1 MKKNKFIVFVNW
13 ILLFSL
19 PAILMTSNITIDQ
32 VKSDHETKN
41 LATSLFTKVEEKT
54 QEVLEID
61 EEPSEDQEEEIEEKE
76 ALEEKEKKQQP
87 PKKEEQPEEV
97 VEPVVSTPPP
107 QEEERRKEESANDV
121 LATYTGNMSFY
132 YANCQGCS
140 GLTKV
145 GGYDVRDGKLYYPDK
160 QYGNV
165 RIVAAGSEISN
176 WSIIRIKNSSM
187 GDNILAIVL
196 DRGSDIGL
204 GRKFLIDMLTNT
216 NEARGGVHRNITVEV
231 LRNGK

>member
-19 PAILMTSNITIDQ
+19 PAILMTSNISTDQ
-32 VKSDHETKN
+32 VKSDQETKN
-41 LATSLFTKVEEKT
+41 LATSLFTKIEEKSKN
-54 QEVLEID
+54 ELVINSESF
-61 EEPSEDQEEEIEEKE
+61 EEAEDIEIEEI
-76 ALEEKEKKQQP
+76 KEKQQV
-87 PKKEEQPEEV
+87 PKKEESVEKKETEV
-97 VEPVVSTPPP
+97 KEEPVVSPPP
-107 QEEERRKEESANDV
+107 KVEEVIKEEPSSDV

-132 YANCQGCS
+132 YATCRGCS
-140 GLTKV
+140 GFTKV

-165 RIVAAGSEISN
+165 RIVAAGSELSN

-216 NEARGGVHRNITVEV
+216 NESRGGVNRNITVEV

>member
-1 MKKNKFIVFVNW
+1 MKKNKLIVFINW

-19 PAILMTSNITIDQ
+19 PAILMTSNIKTDQ
-32 VKSDHETKN
+32 VKSNQETKN
-41 LATSLFTKVEEKT
+41 LATSLFTKVEEKS
-54 QEVLEID
+54 QNEIIID
-61 EEPSEDQEEEIEEKE
+61 SESFEEAEEIEV
-76 ALEEKEKKQQP
+76 EEKEEEQQQT
-87 PKKEEQPEEV
+87 PKKVETPVEQKE
-97 VEPVVSTPPP
+97 EPVVSSPP
-107 QEEERRKEESANDV
+107 QVEEVINQEPAPASDV

-132 YANCQGCS
+132 YATCRDCTGF
-140 GLTKV
+140 TKV

-176 WSIIRIKNSSM
+176 WSIIRIKNSAM

-204 GRKFLIDMLTNT
+204 NRKFLIDMLTNT
-216 NEARGGVHRNITVEV
+216 TEARGGVHRNITVEV

>member
-1 MKKNKFIVFVNW
+1 MKKNKFIIFVNW

-19 PAILMTSNITIDQ
+19 PAILMTSNIKTEQ
-32 VKSDHETKN
+32 VKSGHEIKN
-41 LATSLFTKVEEKT
+41 LATSLFTKVEEKS
-54 QEVLEID
+54 QNEIVIDSKSFEEAEVIEK
-61 EEPSEDQEEEIEEKE
+61 EEKQQTTKKVEVPVEEKE
-76 ALEEKEKKQQP
+76 
-87 PKKEEQPEEV
+87 
-97 VEPVVSTPPP
+97 EPVVSTPPKV
-107 QEEERRKEESANDV
+107 EEVIKEEPINDV

-204 GRKFLIDMLTNT
+204 GRRFLIDMLTNT
-216 NEARGGVHRNITVEV
+216 SEAGGGVHRNITVEV

>member
-19 PAILMTSNITIDQ
+19 PAILMTSNIKTDQ

-54 QEVLEID
+54 TKDLEI
-61 EEPSEDQEEEIEEKE
+61 EVEPSEEEEETKEVIEEE
-76 ALEEKEKKQQP
+76 EKKQQA
-87 PKKEEQPEEV
+87 PKKEEKPEEV
-97 VEPVVSTPPP
+97 VETVVSPPP
-107 QEEERRKEESANDV
+107 KVEEVIKEEPAKDV

-132 YANCQGCS
+132 YANCKGCS
-140 GLTKV
+140 GLTNV
-145 GGYDVRDGKLYYPDK
+145 GGYDVRDGRLYYPDK

-216 NEARGGVHRNITVEV
+216 NEARGGVNRNITVEV

>member
-1 MKKNKFIVFVNW
+1 MKKNKFIVFINW

-19 PAILMTSNITIDQ
+19 PAILMTSNIKTDQ
-32 VKSDHETKN
+32 VKSNHETKN
-41 LATSLFTKVEEKT
+41 LATSLFSKVEEKS
-54 QEVLEID
+54 QNEIVIDSESFEEAD
-61 EEPSEDQEEEIEEKE
+61 ETEIEEE
-76 ALEEKEKKQQP
+76 QEQQKP
-87 PKKEEQPEEV
+87 IKEEQPIEEK
-97 VEPVVSTPPP
+97 VEPVVSEPPKV
-107 QEEERRKEESANDV
+107 EEVKEVIKEEPASDV

-132 YANCQGCS
+132 YATCRGCT
-140 GLTKV
+140 GFTRV

-187 GDNILAIVL
+187 GDSILAIVL
-196 DRGSDIGL
+196 DRGSDIGQN
-204 GRKFLIDMLTNT
+204 RKFLIDMLTNT
-216 NEARGGVHRNITVEV
+216 TEAKGGVNRNITVEV

>member
-19 PAILMTSNITIDQ
+19 PAILMTSNISTDQ
-32 VKSDHETKN
+32 VKADHETKN
-41 LATSLFTKVEEKT
+41 LATNLFTK
-54 QEVLEID
+54 
-61 EEPSEDQEEEIEEKE
+61 IEEKHQE
-76 ALEEKEKKQQP
+76 TTEIEQEPSKEEIKEELEEEKKQQP
-87 PKKEEQPEEV
+87 PKKKDTTEEA
-97 VEPVVSTPPP
+97 VEPVVSTPPKV
-107 QEEERRKEESANDV
+107 EEVMKEEPATDV
-121 LATYTGNMSFY
+121 LATYKGDMSFY
-132 YANCQGCS
+132 YATCRDCTGF
-140 GLTKV
+140 TKV
-145 GGYDVRDGKLYYPDK
+145 EGYDVRDGKLYYPDK

-165 RIVAAGSEISN
+165 RIVAAGSELSN

-216 NEARGGVHRNITVEV
+216 SESRGGVHRNITVEV

>member
-19 PAILMTSNITIDQ
+19 PAILMTSNISTDQ
-32 VKSDHETKN
+32 VKSDQETKN
-41 LATSLFTKVEEKT
+41 LATSLFTKIEEKSKN
-54 QEVLEID
+54 ELVINSESF
-61 EEPSEDQEEEIEEKE
+61 EEAEDIEIEEI
-76 ALEEKEKKQQP
+76 KEKQQV
-87 PKKEEQPEEV
+87 PKKEESVVSPPPKVEEV
-97 VEPVVSTPPP
+97 I
-107 QEEERRKEESANDV
+107 KEEPSSDV

-132 YANCQGCS
+132 YATCRGCS
-140 GLTKV
+140 GFTKY
-145 GGYDVRDGKLYYPDK
+145 GSYDVRDGKLYYPDK

-165 RIVAAGSEISN
+165 RIVSAGSEISE

-216 NEARGGVHRNITVEV
+216 AESRGGVNRNITVEV

>member
-1 MKKNKFIVFVNW
+1 MKKNKFIIFVNW

-19 PAILMTSNITIDQ
+19 PAILMTSNIKTDQ
-32 VKSDHETKN
+32 VKSDHEIKN

-54 QEVLEID
+54 QELLEINEESSED
-61 EEPSEDQEEEIEEKE
+61 EEEEKE
-76 ALEEKEKKQQP
+76 VLEEKEKKQQTT
-87 PKKEEQPEEV
+87 KKEEKTEEV
-97 VEPVVSTPPP
+97 VEPVVSTPPKV
-107 QEEERRKEESANDV
+107 EEVIKEEPASDV

-145 GGYDVRDGKLYYPDK
+145 GGYDVRDGKLYYPDQ

-187 GDNILAIVL
+187 GDSILAIVL

-216 NEARGGVHRNITVEV
+216 SEARGGVHRNITVEV

>member
-19 PAILMTSNITIDQ
+19 PAILMTSNIKTDQ

-54 QEVLEID
+54 PKDLEI
-61 EEPSEDQEEEIEEKE
+61 EVEPSEEEETKEVIEEE
-76 ALEEKEKKQQP
+76 EKKQQA
-87 PKKEEQPEEV
+87 PKKEEKTEEV
-97 VEPVVSTPPP
+97 VEPVVSPPP
-107 QEEERRKEESANDV
+107 KVEEVIKEEPAKDV

-132 YANCQGCS
+132 YATCRDCTGY
-140 GLTKV
+140 TKV

-216 NEARGGVHRNITVEV
+216 NEARGGVNRNITVEV